1 MVGRNNSMFGGDML
15 PLGDAPVGVASR
27 SLLQPSTQSIQPSYT
42 VVQANLDDVFPGVG
56 DSEITYNPPIL
67 YDKDVIKNPG
77 STVGILNIDKVTI
90 TVGNKKYF
98 HKKGA
103 ALRFVETEQG
113 PYVAFVGKPTEQGLL
128 SKLFNTSTGGKRTR
142 RNRRV
147 KKSKKSRKPTKARR
161 TKRTKRTN
169 RRSSRR
175 RN

>member
-1 MVGRNNSMFGGDML
+1 MFGGDML
-15 PLGDAPVGVASR
+15 PLVDAPVGVASR

-42 VVQANLDDVFPGVG
+42 VVQANRDDVFPGVG
-56 DSEITYNPPIL
+56 DSEIIYNPSTL
-67 YDKDVIKNPG
+67 SSNDVIRNG
-77 STVGILNIDKVTI
+77 DVGLLNIDKVTI

-147 KKSKKSRKPTKARR
+147 KKSKKSIKAKKTRG
-161 TKRTKRTN
+161 TKRTN